1 MQYYFTS
8 QKCCIYSGWKEST
21 RGGGMLTQDNLI
33 FLQFIPLPFSFQ
45 EVLQPGKLQG
55 VLTGLRE
62 IIITPIKPFSPPPSE
77 TTQGAPY
84 TQTLTT
90 EQPPTSVPPHPDDL
104 ASRITRVL
112 GKGEWSY
119 IMCFALPLQIKPKT
133 CRLKNSYTVDFKL
146 SFLVSYGL
154 FVAAEIWKL
163 VINCIAFPQLGDS
176 HVGVLVVPFRG

>member
-1 MQYYFTS
+1 
-8 QKCCIYSGWKEST
+8 
-21 RGGGMLTQDNLI
+21 MLTQDNLI

-112 GKGEWSY
+112 GKGE
-119 IMCFALPLQIKPKT
+119 
-133 CRLKNSYTVDFKL
+133 
-146 SFLVSYGL
+146 
-154 FVAAEIWKL
+154 
-163 VINCIAFPQLGDS
+163 
-176 HVGVLVVPFRG
+176 

>member
-1 MQYYFTS
+1 M
-8 QKCCIYSGWKEST
+8 
-21 RGGGMLTQDNLI
+21 GGGGGEAYIRQKLV
-33 FLQFIPLPFSFQ
+33 FLQLIPLPFSFQ

-90 EQPPTSVPPHPDDL
+90 EQAPTSIPPHPDDL

-112 GKGEWSY
+112 GKGE
-119 IMCFALPLQIKPKT
+119 
-133 CRLKNSYTVDFKL
+133 
-146 SFLVSYGL
+146 
-154 FVAAEIWKL
+154 
-163 VINCIAFPQLGDS
+163 
-176 HVGVLVVPFRG
+176 

>member
-1 MQYYFTS
+1 MQYYFTP

-112 GKGEWSY
+112 GKGE
-119 IMCFALPLQIKPKT
+119 
-133 CRLKNSYTVDFKL
+133 
-146 SFLVSYGL
+146 
-154 FVAAEIWKL
+154 
-163 VINCIAFPQLGDS
+163 
-176 HVGVLVVPFRG
+176 